1 MAVEKSPADQ
11 VPPVVSDP
19 PKLDTPTIDEEKVR
33 MAEELRQ
40 AKAALGEVGEMVKSG
55 KLKMVEEAPAPEV
68 PEDDSALID
77 RKELKKFAQG
87 LQQTVAQAFV
97 QTTAHQARQ
106 MRDAQIE
113 LLRSKLPN
121 FDKHEAEIRGLLDKV
136 DPTVASNPDTIR
148 QVHRIVAANHKDEE
162 ITEAKRQAREE
173 ALQELRDR
181 GIEIPEDET
190 FEEVELEKGML
201 EQPTAGRAQS
211 AKPVARPSGGVA
223 PSGDASASRPLLRS
237 RNERIEPL
245 SREERAMAA
254 QFGFKSAEEYR
265 RYADPNWHPDTQGSK
280 GRTKF

>member
-1 MAVEKSPADQ
+1 
-11 VPPVVSDP
+11 
-19 PKLDTPTIDEEKVR
+19 

-55 KLKMVEEAPAPEV
+55 KLKLADDTPPPET

-87 LQQTVAQAFV
+87 IQQTVAQAFV
-97 QTTAHQARQ
+97 QTGQHQARQ

-113 LLRSKLPN
+113 LLRGKLPN

-173 ALQELRDR
+173 AIQELRDQ
-181 GIEIPEDET
+181 GVEIPEDEA
-190 FEEVELEKGML
+190 FEDASLAAEE
-201 EQPTAGRAQS
+201 EQRPTAGRAQS

-245 SREERAMAA
+245 SREERAMAS

-280 GRTKF
+280 GRSKF

>member
-1 MAVEKSPADQ
+1 MAVEKSPGDKGAFT
-11 VPPVVSDP
+11 PPEP
-19 PKLDTPTIDEEKVR
+19 PKIETPSVDEEKVR

-55 KLKMVEEAPAPEV
+55 KLKLADETPQVAAE

-97 QTTAHQARQ
+97 QTSAHQARQ

-113 LLRSKLPN
+113 LLRGKLPN

-136 DPTVASNPDTIR
+136 DPVVASNPDTIR

-162 ITEAKRQAREE
+162 ISEAKRQAREE
-173 ALQELRDR
+173 ALQELRDQ
-181 GIEIPEDET
+181 GIDVPEDET
-190 FEEVELEKGML
+190 FEEVPSEETRP
-201 EQPTAGRAQS
+201 QTAGRAQS

-237 RNERIEPL
+237 KNERIAPL
-245 SREERAMAA
+245 SREERTIAA

-265 RYADPNWHPDTQGSK
+265 QYADPNWHPDTQGSK
-280 GRTKF
+280 GRSKF

>member
-1 MAVEKSPADQ
+1 
-11 VPPVVSDP
+11 
-19 PKLDTPTIDEEKVR
+19 

-55 KLKMVEEAPAPEV
+55 KLKLAEETPQTAE
-68 PEDDSALID
+68 PEDDSALVD
-77 RKELKKFAQG
+77 KKELKKFAAG

-113 LLRSKLPN
+113 LLRGKLPN

-162 ITEAKRQAREE
+162 IEQAKREAREE
-173 ALQELRDR
+173 ALAELRAQ

-190 FEEVELEKGML
+190 LEEAEPEA
-201 EQPTAGRAQS
+201 ERQPTGRAQS

-237 RNERIEPL
+237 KNERIEPL
-245 SREERAMAA
+245 SREERTIAA

-280 GRTKF
+280 GRSKF

>member
-1 MAVEKSPADQ
+1 MAVEKSPGDKGAFAPPE
-11 VPPVVSDP
+11 VPKPE
-19 PKLDTPTIDEEKVR
+19 TPTIDEEKVR

-55 KLKMVEEAPAPEV
+55 KLKLAEETPQAAAE
-68 PEDDSALID
+68 PEDDTALVD
-77 RKELKKFAQG
+77 KKELKKFAQG

-113 LLRSKLPN
+113 LLRGKLKD
-121 FDKHEAEIRGLLDKV
+121 FDKHEAEIRGLLEKV

-162 ITEAKRQAREE
+162 IEQAKREAREE
-173 ALQELRDR
+173 ALAELRSQ

-190 FEEVELEKGML
+190 LEEVEPE
-201 EQPTAGRAQS
+201 ETRPTTTGRAQS
-211 AKPVARPSGGVA
+211 AKPVARPQGGVA

-237 RNERIEPL
+237 KNERIEPL
-245 SREERAMAA
+245 SREERMIAS
-254 QFGFKSAEEYR
+254 QFGFKSAAEYR
-265 RYADPNWHPDTQGSK
+265 QYADPNWHPDTQGSK
-280 GRTKF
+280 GRSKF